1 MKDYTSAYSQV
12 ISYKK
17 EFKKML
23 RLLQGTRSRVLAAD
37 TQRYS
42 MLLSSPYYPSMMM
55 DGAEREIFLHSLW
68 KGRGEDDRQI
78 VESEIRSLLNGDI
91 SYFYYCLDGR
101 NLVTAQGE
109 EMTGYFACSGMEM
122 LYQRLND
129 LDEADLE
136 SQAEYVRI
144 SLELTSENQKKCMN
158 RVYHAEESDQ
168 AGMLLLMYALSDRA
182 IQPEVGSAGCADEC
196 RLADRI
202 RRTEVDFSGN
212 VGGYNSYL
220 VENAEKI
227 RKIYTT
233 LKHMLFQ

>member
-101 NLVTAQGE
+101 NQNVGA
-109 EMTGYFACSGMEM
+109 
-122 LYQRLND
+122 RW
-129 LDEADLE
+129 
-136 SQAEYVRI
+136 
-144 SLELTSENQKKCMN
+144 KKCWIISTTSLA
-158 RVYHAEESDQ
+158 VSPFGAV
-168 AGMLLLMYALSDRA
+168 
-182 IQPEVGSAGCADEC
+182 QPSQP
-196 RLADRI
+196 RRYSSSSLACC
-202 RRTEVDFSGN
+202 
-212 VGGYNSYL
+212 L
-220 VENAEKI
+220 
-227 RKIYTT
+227 
-233 LKHMLFQ
+233 